1 MTKPSLP
8 SLKPVVTN
16 VASTSFNLSPSKWVT
31 HSWRRMLNSSSS
43 LRGELAYQDLSASP
57 PRQGASYE
65 STISHRAAV
74 LVLFVPDCFCRGA
87 ENEPFKDCPDFRPSQ
102 DLQRA
107 TAFYRDTLELKIIV
121 STPVISIAECGGVFL
136 LISKAETPE
145 LDHPSSVIYFDVDDI
160 QKTTADLSS
169 RNVKIDDKPH
179 IVGQLGN
186 QDVWVAIFR
195 DSEDNLVGLISRTP
209 RK

>member
-1 MTKPSLP
+1 MSRRLVMVLLFWFCLSLTAFAEEP
-8 SLKPVVTN
+8 KM
-16 VASTSFNLSPSKWVT
+16 NLSKI
-31 HSWRRMLNSSSS
+31 
-43 LRGELAYQDLSASP
+43 AQ
-57 PRQGASYE
+57 
-65 STISHRAAV
+65 ISVRA
-74 LVLFVPDCFCRGA
+74 
-87 ENEPFKDCPDFRPSQ
+87 K

>member
-102 DLQRA
+102 RPA
-107 TAFYRDTLELKIIV
+107 TSNRFLSRHTGAENNRQHAGHFNCGVRRSFPPYQQGRD
-121 STPVISIAECGGVFL
+121 SGVG
-136 LISKAETPE
+136 
-145 LDHPSSVIYFDVDDI
+145 SS
-160 QKTTADLSS
+160 Q
-169 RNVKIDDKPH
+169 
-179 IVGQLGN
+179 
-186 QDVWVAIFR
+186 FR
-195 DSEDNLVGLISRTP
+195 DLLRCGRHTEDNCGSFKP
-209 RK
+209 QCKN